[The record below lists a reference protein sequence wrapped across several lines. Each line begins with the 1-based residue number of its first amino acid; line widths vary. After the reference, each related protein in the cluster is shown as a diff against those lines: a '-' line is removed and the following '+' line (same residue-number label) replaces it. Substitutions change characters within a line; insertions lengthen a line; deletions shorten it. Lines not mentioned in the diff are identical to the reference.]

1 MIISIKNNI
10 SLVRIT
16 LLITFLLLTSSNC
29 EREEFSFPYVPINLS
44 LDLTADLG
52 VVGVGETYTGPSLS
66 DYGVGGLIIYR
77 ADLFD
82 YRVYDLTCTHEP
94 DYSCSTE
101 EDESFDGVTEC
112 PCCGSR
118 YLIIQN
124 ADVLEGPAVY
134 PLVEYNAVIDG
145 GFLRIVN

>member
-1 MIISIKNNI
+1 MPVKKTAYLIK
-10 SLVRIT
+10 IT
-16 LLITFLLLTSSNC
+16 LVIGFLLLSSSNC
-29 EREEFSFPYVPINLS
+29 EREKFDFPYVPINLS

-52 VVGVGETYTGPSLS
+52 LIGVGETFTSEFLQG
-66 DYGVGGLIIYR
+66 YGVGGLIIYR
-77 ADLFD
+77 ADLYD
-82 YRVYDLTCTHEP
+82 YRVYDLTCTYEP

-118 YLIIQN
+118 YLIIQSS
-124 ADVLEGPAVY
+124 DVLEGPAIY